1 MYNRS
6 WKIAMSDKN
15 TYLKFTFNSVLV
27 NLVITIK
34 IAKISEK
41 ILLKKKKIHVDCRP
55 RKSSSEARSLPYS
68 LSINQFSAP
77 WKTLK

>member
-41 ILLKKKKIHVDCRP
+41 ILLKKKR
-55 RKSSSEARSLPYS
+55 YM
-68 LSINQFSAP
+68 
-77 WKTLK
+77 